1 MSESTAPETQPISAP
16 DVATEAVPESAAVP
30 VDPKADA
37 SMDAEVE
44 QEAEQRA
51 EEAVHAAESGA
62 QESAPAAES
71 AQKPVPATEAA
82 PAPQAAA
89 EPEAAV
95 PQAEAET
102 APAAPEES
110 FADIYTEF
118 QRTHQRREGEGQI
131 RGTVVAVTDES
142 LLVDIG
148 YKLEGILP
156 LSAFPK
162 GGEPVKAGDAL
173 QVSIKGRDESGYY
186 ALSLFRTAIPKDW
199 TGLERA
205 FEQKATIVGTVTGVV
220 KGGLHVDVG
229 VRAFLPAS
237 RSGARDAAEMEKLVG
252 EEIRCRITKLD
263 VADEDVVIDRRV
275 VLEEE
280 ALAAKDRRYAEVQEG
295 AVVDG
300 TVRTIM
306 DYGAFVDLGGV
317 DGLLHIGDLSWH
329 RVSKVDDVLSVGQQ
343 VEVKILKIDPET
355 RRISLGLKQLQA
367 HPWEAVPEK
376 YKAGEKVRGVV
387 SRIADFGAF
396 VEIEPG
402 VEGLVHPSEM
412 SWSKRIHK
420 ATEVVNTGDVV
431 EAVILSIDVP
441 GRRISLGLKQA
452 LGDPWE
458 EASKRLFPGAIV
470 EGPVASIMKFGAFVK
485 VADGVEG
492 LVHISEI
499 VPDRRL
505 NHPSDALHVGQQVTA
520 VVLGIDREKRQ
531 LKLSIKQ
538 AIPTGLDEFLAEH
551 KAGDKVTGRIASI
564 HDGVAQVEV
573 GEGILAACTLPAAVA
588 EPEPAPVTGKADL
601 SSLTSMLQS
610 KWKTGSPG
618 GASSKSGGKQQP
630 AEAGQVR
637 NFRIS
642 RIDRESKAI
651 VLELIA

>member
-1 MSESTAPETQPISAP
+1 MSESTAPETQP
-16 DVATEAVPESAAVP
+16 VLATEAPTESAPAP
-30 VDPKADA
+30 IDPKVDA
-37 SMDAEVE
+37 SMAAEVE
-44 QEAEQRA
+44 QEAEQQA
-51 EEAVHAAESGA
+51 EEAIYLRE
-62 QESAPAAES
+62 PAAPEAPS
-71 AQKPVPATEAA
+71 IPEAA
-82 PAPQAAA
+82 PTSEAVHKPQADP
-89 EPEAAV
+89 EPVVETVPAV
-95 PQAEAET
+95 
-102 APAAPEES
+102 PEES
-110 FADIYTEF
+110 FADIYSEF
-118 QRTHQRREGEGQI
+118 QRTHQRREGTGQI
-131 RGTVVAVTDES
+131 RGTVVAVTDDS
-142 LLVDIG
+142 VLVDIG
-148 YKLEGILP
+148 FKLEGILP
-156 LSAFPK
+156 LTAFPK
-162 GGEPVKAGDAL
+162 GPESIKPGDAL
-173 QVSIKGRDESGYY
+173 QVSVKGRDESGYY
-186 ALSLFRTAIPKDW
+186 ALSLFRTAVPKDW

-237 RSGARDAAEMEKLVG
+237 RSGTRDAAEMEKLVG

-263 VADEDVVIDRRV
+263 VADEDVVVDRRV

-280 ALAAKDRRYAEVQEG
+280 ALADKDRRYSEVQEG
-295 AVVDG
+295 AVLDG

-306 DYGAFVDLGGV
+306 DYGAFVDLGGI

-329 RVSKVDDVLSVGQQ
+329 RVSKVDDVLTVGQKI
-343 VEVKILKIDPET
+343 EVKILKIDPET
-355 RRISLGLKQLQA
+355 HRIALGLKQLQA
-367 HPWEAVPEK
+367 HPWDAVPEK
-376 YKAGEKVRGVV
+376 YKTGEKVRGIV

-402 VEGLVHPSEM
+402 VEGLVHLSEM

-420 ATEVVNTGDVV
+420 ATEVVKAGDAV
-431 EAVILSIDVP
+431 EAVILGIDVP
-441 GRRISLGLKQA
+441 ARRISLGLKQA

-485 VADGVEG
+485 VAEGVEG

-505 NHPSDALHVGQQVTA
+505 NHPSDAVHVGQQVAA

-551 KAGDKVTGRIASI
+551 KAGDKVTGRIAAI

-573 GEGILAACTLPAAVA
+573 GEGILATCKLPATAPA
-588 EPEPAPVTGKADL
+588 PEPAPEAATTGKADL
-601 SSLTSMLQS
+601 SALSSLLQS
-610 KWKTGSPG
+610 KWKTGSSST
-618 GASSKSGGKQQP
+618 ASKSAGKTQP
-630 AEAGQVR
+630 AETGQVR

-642 RIDRESKAI
+642 RIDLESKVI
-651 VLELIA
+651 TLELIA